1 MKITLMMNIN
11 EGIHFDWLVS
21 VLELLEAEPLLKSIF
36 FSVLSISLV
45 KLDGIN
51 QTDLF
56 GEKNV
61 VL

>member
-56 GEKNV
+56 DEKNV